1 MELSTIIDEAVIR
14 NASDI
19 HITAGVPPIVRIS
32 GELIRLGD
40 ERLLPDDTER
50 IANQIFEIAGYKNVI
65 HERGEIDFSFSVPQ
79 RGRFRC
85 NIYKQRGSIAIA
97 IRLIPMDVPDI
108 TTLNIPDAIINLWTK
123 TRGLILVTGPT
134 GVGKSTTLAALIDV
148 INSRRNCHII
158 TLEDPVEYL
167 HRHKNGIISQREI
180 GTDSK
185 SFNNALRAALREDPD
200 VIMIGEMRDTETI
213 ATALTAA
220 ETGHL
225 VFATLHTMGAAKTID
240 RIVDSFPDSQQQQV
254 RVQLASVL
262 QAVVTQQLL
271 PTRDG
276 MIPAFEIMMCTHAVS
291 NLIREG
297 KTHQID
303 NMIQTGGRYGM
314 QTMDGYLLTLYKK
327 GFISKEDLLSYSFDP
342 ELIQKLTT

>member
-1 MELSTIIDEAVIR
+1 MELMNIIDEAVVR

-19 HITAGVPPIVRIS
+19 HIAAGIPPVVRVS

-40 ERLLPDDTER
+40 QKLLPEDTER
-50 IANQIFEIAGYKNVI
+50 IANQIFQISGYKNLLA
-65 HERGEIDFSFSVPQ
+65 ERGEMDFSFSVPQ
-79 RGRFRC
+79 KGRFRS
-85 NIYKQRGSIAIA
+85 NIYKQRGSISVA

-108 TTLNIPDAIINLWTK
+108 ATLNIPDPIINLWTK
-123 TRGLILVTGPT
+123 TRGLVLVTGPT
-134 GVGKSTTLAALIDV
+134 GVGKSTTLAALIDI
-148 INSRRNCHII
+148 INERRNCHII
-158 TLEDPVEYL
+158 TLEDPIEYL
-167 HRHKNGIISQREI
+167 HKHKNGIISQREI

-185 SFNNALRAALREDPD
+185 TFGNALRAALREDPD
-200 VIMIGEMRDTETI
+200 VIMIGEMRDTETM

-225 VFATLHTMGAAKTID
+225 VFGTLHTMGAASTID
-240 RIVDSFPDSQQQQV
+240 RIVDSFPDSQQQQI
-254 RVQLASVL
+254 RIQLASVL
-262 QAVVTQQLL
+262 QAVVTQQLI

-276 MIPAFEIMMCTHAVS
+276 MMPAFEIMMCTHAIS

-314 QTMDGYLLTLYKK
+314 QTMDGHLHTLYKK
-327 GFISKEDLLSYSFDP
+327 GFISKEDSIAYAFDP
-342 ELIQKLTT
+342 ELMQKLI

>member
-1 MELSTIIDEAVIR
+1 MDLNGIINEAIIR

-19 HITAGVPPIVRIS
+19 HITAGVPPVIRIS
-32 GELIRLGD
+32 GELVKLG
-40 ERLLPDDTER
+40 EENLLPADTER
-50 IANQIFEIAGYKNVI
+50 IANQIFEIAGYKNNI
-65 HERGEIDFSFSVPQ
+65 NERGEVDFSFSIPQ
-79 RGRFRC
+79 KGRFRS

-97 IRLIPMDVPDI
+97 IRIIPMDVPDI
-108 TTLNIPDAIINLWTK
+108 TSLNIPEPIVNLWQK
-123 TRGLILVTGPT
+123 TRGLVLVTGPT

-148 INSRRNCHII
+148 INERRNCHII

-180 GTDSK
+180 GIDSK
-185 SFNNALRAALREDPD
+185 SFAHALRAALREDPD

-213 ATALTAA
+213 STALTAA

-225 VFATLHTMGAAKTID
+225 VFGTLHTMGAAKTVD
-240 RIVDSFPDSQQQQV
+240 RIIDSFPESQRQQI
-254 RVQLASVL
+254 RVQLATVL
-262 QAVVTQQLL
+262 QAVVTQQLI
-271 PTRDG
+271 PSRDS
-276 MIPAFEIMMCTHAVS
+276 MIPAFEIMMCSHAIS

-314 QTMDGYLLTLYKK
+314 QTMDGYLHTLYKK
-327 GFISKEDLLSYSFDP
+327 GFISKEDSIAYSFDP
-342 ELIQKLTT
+342 ELMQKLL

>member
-1 MELSTIIDEAVIR
+1 MELFTIIDEAVKR

-19 HITAGVPPIVRIS
+19 HIAAGIPPVVRVS

-40 ERLLPDDTER
+40 QRLLPEDTER
-50 IANQIFEIAGYKNVI
+50 IANQIFEIAGYKNQVA
-65 HERGEIDFSFSVPQ
+65 EKGEMDFSFSVAQ
-79 RGRFRC
+79 KGRFRS
-85 NIYKQRGSIAIA
+85 NIYKQRGSVSIA

-108 TTLNIPDAIINLWTK
+108 ATLNIPDSIINLWTK

-134 GVGKSTTLAALIDV
+134 GVGKSTTLAALIDL
-148 INSRRNCHII
+148 INERRNCHII

-167 HRHKNGIISQREI
+167 HRHKSGIISQREI

-185 SFNNALRAALREDPD
+185 SFANALRAALREDPD
-200 VIMIGEMRDTETI
+200 VIMIGEMRDTETM

-225 VFATLHTMGAAKTID
+225 VFATLHTTGAAKTVD
-240 RIVDSFPDSQQQQV
+240 RIIDSFPASQQQQI

-271 PTRDG
+271 PSRDG
-276 MIPAFEIMMCTHAVS
+276 MIPAFEIMMCTHAIS
-291 NLIREG
+291 NLIREA
-297 KTHQID
+297 KIHQID

-327 GFISKEDLLSYSFDP
+327 GFISKEDLITYSFDP
-342 ELIQKLTT
+342 EMIQKMI

>member
-1 MELSTIIDEAVIR
+1 MELLNIIEEAVRR

-19 HITAGVPPIVRIS
+19 HIAAGIPPVVRVS

-40 ERLLPDDTER
+40 QRLLPADTEK
-50 IANQIFEIAGYKNVI
+50 IANQIFEISGYKNVLD
-65 HERGEIDFSFSVPQ
+65 ERGEVDFSFSVPQ
-79 RGRFRC
+79 KGRFRS
-85 NIYKQRGSIAIA
+85 NIYKQRGSVAIA

-108 TTLNIPDAIINLWTK
+108 TTLNIPDAIVNLWQK

-134 GVGKSTTLAALIDV
+134 GVGKSTTLAALIDI
-148 INSRRNCHII
+148 INERRNCHII

-185 SFNNALRAALREDPD
+185 SFGNALRAALREDPD

-225 VFATLHTMGAAKTID
+225 VFGTLHTMGASKTVD
-240 RIVDSFPDSQQQQV
+240 RIIDSFPDSQQQQI
-254 RVQLASVL
+254 RIQLSSVL
-262 QAVVTQQLL
+262 QAVVTQQLI
-271 PTRDG
+271 PSRDS
-276 MIPAFEIMMCTHAVS
+276 MIPAFEIMMCTHAIS

-303 NMIQTGGRYGM
+303 NMIQTGSRHGM
-314 QTMDGYLLTLYKK
+314 QTMDGYLLTLHKK
-327 GFISKEDLLSYSFDP
+327 GLISKDDLLTFSFDP
-342 ELIQKLTT
+342 EMMQKLI

>member
-1 MELSTIIDEAVIR
+1 MELLNIIEEAVTR

-19 HITAGVPPIVRIS
+19 HIAAGIPPVVRVS
-32 GELIRLGD
+32 GELIRLG
-40 ERLLPDDTER
+40 EQRLLPADTEK
-50 IANQIFEIAGYKNVI
+50 IANQIFEISGYKNVLD
-65 HERGEIDFSFSVPQ
+65 ERGEVDFSFSVPQ
-79 RGRFRC
+79 KGRFRS
-85 NIYKQRGSIAIA
+85 NIYKQRGSVAIA

-108 TTLNIPDAIINLWTK
+108 ATLNIPDAIVNLWQK

-134 GVGKSTTLAALIDV
+134 GVGKSTTLAALIDI
-148 INSRRNCHII
+148 INERRNCHII

-185 SFNNALRAALREDPD
+185 SFGNALRAALREDPD

-225 VFATLHTMGAAKTID
+225 VFGTLHTMGASKTVD
-240 RIVDSFPDSQQQQV
+240 RIIDSFPDSQQQQI
-254 RVQLASVL
+254 RIQLASVL

-271 PTRDG
+271 PSRDA
-276 MIPAFEIMMCTHAVS
+276 MIPAFEIMMCTHAIS

-314 QTMDGYLLTLYKK
+314 QTMDGYLLTLHKK
-327 GFISKEDLLSYSFDP
+327 GFISKDDLITFSFDP
-342 ELIQKLTT
+342 EMMQKLI